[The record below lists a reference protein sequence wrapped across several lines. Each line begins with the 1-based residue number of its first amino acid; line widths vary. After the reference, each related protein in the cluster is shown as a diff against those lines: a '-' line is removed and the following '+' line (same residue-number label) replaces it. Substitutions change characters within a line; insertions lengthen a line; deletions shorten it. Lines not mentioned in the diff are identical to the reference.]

1 MGKQR
6 SRLVHAQKKSPKRK
20 ALGPVKYS
28 KIELQCP
35 YCDSEMFLVSASVVF
50 PACKSGYMWVCSRYP
65 YCDTYVSAHRGTDVP
80 TGTPANTKLRRQRI
94 LLHRAF
100 DQIWKTKEM
109 VRDEA
114 YTWLASVL
122 GLDVK
127 DCHIGMFDEEQCLK
141 AMEIVQKFKG
151 VVISGQE
158 KNSSNNSG
166 NGKQ

>member
-6 SRLVHAQKKSPKRK
+6 SRIAHTQKKVPKKRVLK
-20 ALGPVKYS
+20 PVKQTRFD
-28 KIELQCP
+28 IQCP
-35 YCDSEMFLVSASVVF
+35 YCGSNMILVNTHTVFSAS
-50 PACKSGYMWVCSRYP
+50 KSGYMWVCSQYP
-65 YCDTYVSAHRGTDVP
+65 YCDTYINAHLGTDAPV
-80 TGTPANTKLRRQRI
+80 GTPANTKLRRQRI

-100 DQIWKTKEM
+100 DPIWKAELMT
-109 VRDEA
+109 RDEA